1 MVISGNTKISLLL
14 FYIFQDNHLICVAF
28 GFLFF
33 SVENILFDNQQ
44 KAVKEAEGGG
54 GQRKKK
60 DQLTHK

>member
-1 MVISGNTKISLLL
+1 MVISGNTEISLLL

-28 GFLFF
+28 VFFL
-33 SVENILFDNQQ
+33 SVENFLFDNQQ
-44 KAVKEAEGGG
+44 KAVKEAEGDG